1 MSSGNFNDDLNF
13 EYGNGATVYQGC
25 GAMFM
30 DQFWYFGGVESNNI
44 RQVNIFKIFDNEK
57 RGGESCERELGM
69 RSGVEFDRL
78 IKKLSRSRAK
88 VSLTNFS
95 R

>member
-30 DQFWYFGGVESNNI
+30 DQFWYFGGFESNNI

-57 RGGESCERELGM
+57 RGGKAVKESSAWDQELN
-69 RSGVEFDRL
+69 S
-78 IKKLSRSRAK
+78 IAW
-88 VSLTNFS
+88 
-95 R
+95 